1 MDEILVLKD
10 ISRAFPGVQAL
21 DGVSF
26 GVTPGEVHAL
36 VGSNGAGKSTLMKI
50 LSGALAADA
59 GEITFDGK
67 AYAPKGPS
75 AAIRAGVSTIY
86 QELNLLPTRSVVANI
101 CAGKEPNRLGYLDD
115 QAARTKA
122 GEVLRLLKAEHVP
135 LDATV
140 GELKVSEKQAV
151 EIAKA
156 LTNQCKLLI
165 MDEPT
170 AALNEAESEAL
181 FSTIAELKVQ
191 GVTILYVSH
200 RLKEIFRIADT
211 VTILRDG
218 RHVRTVPVAQVTPDS
233 LINDMIGRKISGVF
247 PPKDQE
253 LGEEVLRLE
262 AIGSGDILKEISFS
276 LRRGEVVAI
285 TGLAGSGKV
294 ELVKA
299 LIGDWYI
306 DSGEVYL
313 HDEKYKPD
321 PRRAKDARLGYMPE
335 DRKKEGVLEELSV
348 RRNISLPSL
357 PRLSRWLGL
366 IQFKR
371 EAAVAQQQ
379 VDGLDIRTPSLAQL
393 VRNLSGGNQQ
403 KVSLAKWLATGSQIL
418 LLVEPTQGI
427 DVGVK
432 FEIYKLIHTLS
443 SQGVAIILVS
453 SEVSEI
459 IGLAHRIVILFNG
472 QVQAI
477 LDRAEQMNEEEI
489 LQYTFGQKKEKPAW
503 TTTS

>member
-1 MDEILVLKD
+1 MDEILVLKE
-10 ISRAFPGVQAL
+10 INRSFPGVKAL

-26 GVTPGEVHAL
+26 GVAPGVVHAL

-50 LSGALAADA
+50 LSGALAADS
-59 GEITFDGK
+59 GQIVFENK
-67 AYAPKGPS
+67 AYAPADPS

-86 QELNLLPTRSVVANI
+86 QELNLLPTRTVVANI
-101 CAGKEPNRLGYLDD
+101 NVGKEPSRLGFLDD
-115 QAARTKA
+115 KSARDKAAK
-122 GEVLRLLKAEHVP
+122 VLAQLNATHIP
-135 LDATV
+135 LNAMV
-140 GELKVSEKQAV
+140 GDLKVSEKQIV

-170 AALNEAESEAL
+170 AALNDAEINAL
-181 FSTIAELKVQ
+181 FTIVTDLKSR

-200 RLKEIFRIADT
+200 RLKEIFRLADMVT
-211 VTILRDG
+211 VLRDG
-218 RHVRTVPVAQVTPDS
+218 RQVRTAPVSQVTPDS
-233 LINDMIGRKISGVF
+233 LINDMIGRKIVGVF
-247 PPKDQE
+247 PPKNPD
-253 LGEEVLRLE
+253 LGEEALRVE
-262 AIGSGDILKEISFS
+262 ALSSTDILKDISFS
-276 LRRGEVVAI
+276 VRRGEVVAI

-294 ELVKA
+294 ELGKA
-299 LIGDWYI
+299 LIGDWPI
-306 DSGEVYL
+306 ESGQVYL
-313 HDEKYKPD
+313 HKESYKPD
-321 PRRAKDARLGYMPE
+321 PSRAKTARFGYMPE

-357 PRLSRWLGL
+357 PELSRFLGFIL
-366 IQFKR
+366 FNQ
-371 EAAVAQQQ
+371 ETAMAQRQ

-453 SEVSEI
+453 SEISEI

-472 QVQAI
+472 QIQAI
-477 LDRAEQMNEEEI
+477 LERQEQMNEEEI
-489 LQYTFGQKKEKPAW
+489 LHYTFGQKQEKPAW
-503 TTTS
+503 TKMN